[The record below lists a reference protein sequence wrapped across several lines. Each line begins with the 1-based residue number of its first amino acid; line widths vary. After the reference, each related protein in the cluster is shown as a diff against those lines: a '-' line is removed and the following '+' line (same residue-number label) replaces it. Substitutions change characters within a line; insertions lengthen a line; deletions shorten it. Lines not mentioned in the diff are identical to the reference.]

1 MTERMSNTSQQLSE
15 AWYESSNEMTTD
27 EFLVSRPEAQT
38 DEEVARLNE
47 RLSRIEAAK
56 AGFDYDDLSRE
67 ERADLASEAVKAGEL
82 STALEAM
89 SRMSMPELVEL
100 GRDLKENNLP
110 HELVTSSLHA
120 HFQEKAN
127 RGEIAEEKVAGY
139 VDRAEKL
146 ITGER
151 DEVKVSIFSD
161 EEKAAARAPYASILA
176 AKKETVKLDELEP
189 TVPTAIEPDAPEP
202 ASVVTPE
209 LDTPKPA
216 DPTENAPVADDEENQ
231 PTDPEQK
238 DDADDTAA
246 NLGTPIGENAPA
258 AEAAL
263 TPEDIS
269 NIKGEL
275 AVNIAAYNELVD
287 KSTSRLAVGDQAKYY
302 DALQEQESKAAAIL
316 DWIEGV
322 LEGNNLP
329 ENVKNALHETFTELE
344 TGHGAVITE
353 LERLEALNA
362 PTQGSNEAE
371 PTAEPASP
379 DVADT
384 PELETEDL
392 LEQFDTISAQH
403 EAMRRHMYEL
413 DKIKASAKTYDLEK
427 IKAAQEEVDTVF
439 ATIEA
444 FMENNKDKLT
454 DLHSHRALLE
464 IMKSRITGSIE
475 PKLEKMRQLAEYQ
488 EADYV
493 ISEAEVVQLLGTIE
507 NYSNKEAVAS
517 QSEYDPNDTVDD
529 EPKVDTPEASGD
541 DEAAKTQAVTD
552 DIVSTLLSSSPED
565 GGLYDTADT
574 PGANKPDVV
583 DNYNLFNFSD
593 TTETGQ
599 DSLTRRQRAS
609 RKIGSIA
616 RKRFGYGSSR

>member
-67 ERADLASEAVKAGEL
+67 ERADLASEAVKAGEP

-216 DPTENAPVADDEENQ
+216 DPTENAPIADDEENQ

-246 NLGTPIGENAPA
+246 NLGTPAGENAPTTQENA
-258 AEAAL
+258 VSVANTEPKSNEQALKNSEFIARVQLDTHNAKLQGLKEKIANIDLSRMPADKKAEFSFAYKDLHKFAGDL
-263 TPEDIS
+263 MEQFTLLESQGLS
-269 NIKGEL
+269 NVSKDLEEL
-275 AVNIAAYNELVD
+275 RE
-287 KSTSRLAVGDQAKYY
+287 SAK
-302 DALQEQESKAAAIL
+302 L
-316 DWIEGV
+316 IEGR
-322 LEGNNLP
+322 LNSLGASGGEITTASG
-329 ENVKNALHETFTELE
+329 TQELQPA
-344 TGHGAVITE
+344 GI
-353 LERLEALNA
+353 
-362 PTQGSNEAE
+362 E
-371 PTAEPASP
+371 PTAESEPGELLEVYNTHKELASKVEELQAEDAAGEP
-379 DVADT
+379 YDLQAIKELLANMNTAQVYAEQILGQDDLTDEMKGAAHAMKQFIEDNRAYLEGLKSKAELQDEPIEVDQDGITGALVGVAAVAKVAHEANKVDNEPVATAPEAGTNDADMSKIFDDFGNDIADADPGVADSN
-384 PELETEDL
+384 P
-392 LEQFDTISAQH
+392 ISN
-403 EAMRRHMYEL
+403 
-413 DKIKASAKTYDLEK
+413 YDL
-427 IKAAQEEVDTVF
+427 INF
-439 ATIEA
+439 
-444 FMENNKDKLT
+444 
-454 DLHSHRALLE
+454 
-464 IMKSRITGSIE
+464 G
-475 PKLEKMRQLAEYQ
+475 
-488 EADYV
+488 
-493 ISEAEVVQLLGTIE
+493 
-507 NYSNKEAVAS
+507 
-517 QSEYDPNDTVDD
+517 
-529 EPKVDTPEASGD
+529 
-541 DEAAKTQAVTD
+541 
-552 DIVSTLLSSSPED
+552 
-565 GGLYDTADT
+565 DTA
-574 PGANKPDVV
+574 
-583 DNYNLFNFSD
+583 
-593 TTETGQ
+593 ETGQ
-599 DSLTRRQRAS
+599 DSLTRRQRVS